1 MIKPYFVSYTWLI
14 YAENE
19 DEAYNAF
26 EDALSHGDLS
36 CDDIGEWSFEEVARS
51 KGTEYLFAGI
61 VEPEKE
67 I

>member
-1 MIKPYFVSYTWLI
+1 MKPYFATYTWLI

-19 DEAYNAF
+19 DEAYDAF
-26 EDALSHGDLS
+26 ENALSNGDLS
-36 CDDIGEWSFEEVARS
+36 CDDIGEWCIDGVVHS
-51 KGTEYLFAGI
+51 KDTEYLFAGI